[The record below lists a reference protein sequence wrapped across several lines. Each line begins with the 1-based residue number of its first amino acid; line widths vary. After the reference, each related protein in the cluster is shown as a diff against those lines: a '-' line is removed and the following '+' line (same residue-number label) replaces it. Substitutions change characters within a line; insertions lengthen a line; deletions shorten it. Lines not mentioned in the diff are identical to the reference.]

1 MVRKFEH
8 ELLLEYT
15 IMKNRRNLYKLLAL
29 LLSVNFGYSYTL
41 YAQNGEMPITI
52 SQPQIVPVS
61 PEAAAV
67 QKYVCYPVNHS
78 TGLADI
84 TIPIYTIKVGDM
96 ELPITLSYHSAGI
109 KLRQLSGWVGTNWTL
124 NAEPSIMREIRGI
137 PDEEKYGG
145 YLTAKYFNEREQSD
159 PDKKTRFLKQVE
171 KKIIDS
177 EPDRFYYKL
186 AKQSGTFY
194 LGVETSGFKPVTRV
208 SACCTRPYVP
218 IHVVGWENLGSNELH
233 ITDDNGLRYEF
244 GSESDGYT
252 EKTGNY
258 NTRWLCRRIVSN
270 KTRANISFTYTDFQS
285 APIISSY
292 STDYVALEEYPG
304 TFRNSG
310 QAPDTLDFDCFSV
323 KENTFLRRED
333 SLNASRAYSA
343 SPGNYRLI
351 SKQGAT
357 TYYYRIENGEA
368 RVAGSYSNFEEY
380 LVPSPYFATS
390 VQERKLN
397 SIQFD
402 DGSISFVQGGD
413 MNLSTI
419 TVKSKSGEIIRKV
432 QFYITRYNE
441 KTSLTKLD
449 SIVVT
454 SGRTPLERQV
464 YSFQYKMPYNVQS
477 EASYAMDHWGYYNG
491 ENVRNRL
498 PIPYGRYYCN
508 DQYYF
513 NFGDSTRNCNET
525 CMQVGIL
532 TDIFSPEG
540 VHTNFTYE
548 ANRYGK
554 MFSGDANY
562 AKGTYLA
569 GGLRVQRIREKDMHS
584 GFSRTRVFSYAL
596 AKPEGSDGKYKKDL
610 GVPKHALTERDY
622 CTQMERLTIIPAS
635 GNTKLCRLRTW
646 GANPVSNITFSNG
659 SSVIYP
665 YVREQVIDNA
675 GVEENRTD
683 YFFSAP
689 YWELAGGIP
698 NDPFDPRTQVRQDIT
713 KPFDPDDGL
722 EALKY
727 GQLIKKEIYEGN
739 TLLER
744 REYEYNYYR
753 DPMKFNGPEVIIGRP
768 YKTRACNLE
777 EYGAY
782 PQEIYQDFTWAI
794 TAGASR
800 LKRERITTFA
810 DDGNK
815 RTQTRDYIYC
825 PQNSGDLFDS
835 PVETTVW
842 FATRHLNPIRIRTT
856 TGSSETIEH
865 FIYPEEAK
873 DSITEDLGQDFLLQL
888 HALNNLIAYKRI
900 CGADTTTLRNVYSG
914 LAVQKVQ
921 TWNPVLSN
929 FEDRLSYTYTPYG
942 NISSVTSDGSTTSY
956 LWSYYNQHPVFK
968 MEGMTLDEII
978 KKTQSN
984 GTWITD
990 MEKQGA
996 YTTTAATYMKMLQ
1009 EMPGY
1014 RGYFYTYRPL
1024 IGVTSIKGPDGI
1036 TTYFTYDSFGRLVES
1051 YIWENNVK
1059 KTITAFDYNF
1069 PTH

>member
-1 MVRKFEH
+1 
-8 ELLLEYT
+8 
-15 IMKNRRNLYKLLAL
+15 
-29 LLSVNFGYSYTL
+29 
-41 YAQNGEMPITI
+41 
-52 SQPQIVPVS
+52 
-61 PEAAAV
+61 
-67 QKYVCYPVNHS
+67 
-78 TGLADI
+78 
-84 TIPIYTIKVGDM
+84 
-96 ELPITLSYHSAGI
+96 
-109 KLRQLSGWVGTNWTL
+109 
-124 NAEPSIMREIRGI
+124 
-137 PDEEKYGG
+137 
-145 YLTAKYFNEREQSD
+145 
-159 PDKKTRFLKQVE
+159 
-171 KKIIDS
+171 
-177 EPDRFYYKL
+177 
-186 AKQSGTFY
+186 
-194 LGVETSGFKPVTRV
+194 
-208 SACCTRPYVP
+208 
-218 IHVVGWENLGSNELH
+218 
-233 ITDDNGLRYEF
+233 
-244 GSESDGYT
+244 
-252 EKTGNY
+252 
-258 NTRWLCRRIVSN
+258 
-270 KTRANISFTYTDFQS
+270 
-285 APIISSY
+285 
-292 STDYVALEEYPG
+292 
-304 TFRNSG
+304 
-310 QAPDTLDFDCFSV
+310 
-323 KENTFLRRED
+323 
-333 SLNASRAYSA
+333 
-343 SPGNYRLI
+343 
-351 SKQGAT
+351 
-357 TYYYRIENGEA
+357 
-368 RVAGSYSNFEEY
+368 
-380 LVPSPYFATS
+380 
-390 VQERKLN
+390 
-397 SIQFD
+397 
-402 DGSISFVQGGD
+402 
-413 MNLSTI
+413 
-419 TVKSKSGEIIRKV
+419 
-432 QFYITRYNE
+432 
-441 KTSLTKLD
+441 
-449 SIVVT
+449 
-454 SGRTPLERQV
+454 
-464 YSFQYKMPYNVQS
+464 
-477 EASYAMDHWGYYNG
+477 MDHWGYYNG

-513 NFGDSTRNCNET
+513 NFGDSARNCNEA

-978 KKTQSN
+978 KKTQSD

>member
-1 MVRKFEH
+1 
-8 ELLLEYT
+8 
-15 IMKNRRNLYKLLAL
+15 MKNRQNSYIIIIL
-29 LLSVNFGYSYTL
+29 LLFVNFGVRNGL
-41 YAQNGEMPITI
+41 NAQSTTTPITI
-52 SQPQIVPVS
+52 TQPQIVPVS

-78 TGLADI
+78 TGLANI
-84 TIPIYTIKVGDM
+84 NIPIYTIKVGDI
-96 ELPITLSYHSAGI
+96 ELPISLSYHSAGI

-159 PDKKTRFLKQVE
+159 PDKKTRFLKKIE

-186 AKQSGTFY
+186 ANQSGAFY
-194 LGVETSGFKPVTRV
+194 LGVETSGFNPVTRV

-218 IHVVGWENLGSNELH
+218 IHVVGWEMLGPNELH

-270 KTRANISFTYTDFQS
+270 RTRANISFTYTEFQS

-292 STDYVALEEYPG
+292 STDYVALEDYPG
-304 TFRNSG
+304 TLRSSG
-310 QAPDTLDFDCFSV
+310 QELDFDCFPV
-323 KENTFLRRED
+323 KENTFLLRED
-333 SLNASRAYSA
+333 SLNTPRTYSA

-380 LVPSPYFATS
+380 IVSSPYFATS
-390 VQERKLN
+390 VHERKLK

-402 DGSISFVQGGD
+402 DGTVSFEQNNGV
-413 MNLSTI
+413 NLSTI
-419 TVKSKSGEIIRKV
+419 TVKSKRGEIIRKV

-449 SIVVT
+449 SIVIT
-454 SGRTPLERQV
+454 SGSTPLERQV
-464 YSFQYKMPYNVQS
+464 YSFQYKMPGNVQS

-491 ENVRNRL
+491 ENGKNRL

-508 DQYYF
+508 DRYYF
-513 NFGDSTRNCNET
+513 NFGDSTRNCNEN
-525 CMQVGIL
+525 CMQIGIL

-554 MFSGDANY
+554 MFSGAANY

-584 GFSRTRVFSYAL
+584 GFSRTRIFSYAL
-596 AKPEGSDGKYKKDL
+596 AKPEGWDGKYYKDL

-622 CTQMERLTIIPAS
+622 CTQMERLTINPANGS
-635 GNTKLCRLRTW
+635 TKLCRLSTW
-646 GANPVSNITFSNG
+646 GSTPVSNITFSNG

-665 YVREQVIDNA
+665 YVSERVIDNA
-675 GVEENRTD
+675 GVEESHTD
-683 YFFSAP
+683 YYFSAP

-698 NDPFDPRTQVRQDIT
+698 QDPFYSNQVRQDIT

-722 EALKY
+722 EAIKY

-753 DPMKFNGPEVIIGRP
+753 DPMGNNGPEVIVGRP

-782 PQEIYQDFTWAI
+782 PQEKHQDFTWDI
-794 TAGASR
+794 KAGASR

-810 DDGNK
+810 DDGYK
-815 RTQTRDYIYC
+815 RIQTRDYIYC
-825 PQNSGDLFDS
+825 PENSEDLFDS
-835 PVETTVW
+835 QATTTVW
-842 FATRHLNPIRIRTT
+842 FATRHLNPLRIRTT

-865 FIYPEEAK
+865 FIYPEEAN
-873 DSITEDLGQDFLLQL
+873 DSITEDLGQNGLLQL
-888 HALNNLIAYKRI
+888 HALNKLMAYRRI
-900 CGADTTTLRNVYSG
+900 CGTDTTTLRNVYSG
-914 LAVQKVQ
+914 MTVKKVQ
-921 TWNPVLSN
+921 TWNPVLSK
-929 FEDRLSYTYTPYG
+929 FEDRLSYTYSPYG

-978 KKTQSN
+978 KKTQNN

-996 YTTTAATYMKMLQ
+996 PTTAALSYMKMLQ
-1009 EMPGY
+1009 ELPGY
-1014 RGYFYTYRPL
+1014 RGYSYTYRPL
-1024 IGVTSIKGPDGI
+1024 TGVTSIKGPDGI
-1036 TTYFTYDSFGRLVES
+1036 TTYYVYDSWGRLIRS
-1051 YIWENNVK
+1051 YIMENGAQK
-1059 KTITAFDYNF
+1059 SLSTFDYNTPHYEF
-1069 PTH
+1069 